1 MTNEDLLLRQPP
13 VRQLDGYLDAA
24 VRAARAAGRVV
35 RHAFHQ
41 GRAVVEDK
49 GPRDYVT
56 EVDRAAEDLIRE
68 SLLRYAPAPVPF
80 VGEESGGVVGSLCWV
95 VDPLDG
101 TTNFLRGYPSVGVSI
116 ALVHEGRPVVG
127 VVHAPMWDETFTAV
141 AGAGARRNGRPIT
154 VGTRPAARAVC
165 STGLPV
171 KRPEA
176 MSAYLDLLGRLLPA
190 VEDLRRPAG
199 ASLDLAWVACGV
211 FDAFFELDLG
221 SWDVAAGALLVREAG
236 GVVTDWSGDPDC
248 WLDTG
253 HIVAASPG
261 VHATVLQHTRATVL
275 PVLRRGR

>member
-1 MTNEDLLLRQPP
+1 
-13 VRQLDGYLDAA
+13 
-24 VRAARAAGRVV
+24 
-35 RHAFHQ
+35 
-41 GRAVVEDK
+41 VEDK

-56 EVDRAAEDLIRE
+56 EVDRAAEELIRE
-68 SLLRYAPAPVPF
+68 HLLRYAPEQVPF

-127 VVHAPMWDETFTAV
+127 VVHAPMWGETFTAV
-141 AGAGARRNGRPIT
+141 AGAGALRNGRPIA
-154 VGTRPAARAVC
+154 VGSRPAARAVC

-176 MSAYLDLLGRLLPA
+176 MGAYLDLLGRLLPA

-221 SWDVAAGALLVREAG
+221 PWDVAAGALLVREAG
-236 GVVTDWSGDPDC
+236 GVVTDWAGDPDR

-253 HIVAASPG
+253 HIVAGSPA
-261 VHATVLQHTRATVL
+261 VHATVVQHTRTTAL
-275 PVLRRGR
+275 PVLRPGR